1 MNSSLFVPQRTAALL
16 LQHWRSGDLLTELPA
31 SLRPETLKQ
40 GYDSQDQFFAAAANN
55 AVTTTRLRLPNTLA
69 PFFTRRSQMRPA
81 TMVPNAPN
89 T

>member
-40 GYDSQDQFFAAAANN
+40 GYDSQDQFFAAAAGSALW
-55 AVTTTRLRLPNTLA
+55 AVHQVRWRISSSTR
-69 PFFTRRSQMRPA
+69 
-81 TMVPNAPN
+81 VPSSGA
-89 T
+89 

>member
-1 MNSSLFVPQRTAALL
+1 MFTLNSA
-16 LQHWRSGDLLTELPA
+16 QHSSATLSRKPLPND
-31 SLRPETLKQ
+31 RGTVN
-40 GYDSQDQFFAAAANN
+40 AAAASN
-55 AVTTTRLRLPNTLA
+55 AVTTTRLRLPSTLA